1 MNDHEQWVI
10 AHSEIPYALFFRL
23 PGQAPVPI
31 WALIWTRL
39 LEQAQ
44 KFPSQAAATA
54 VLEEWGLEGKA
65 EVRVICGIED

>member
-10 AHSEIPYALFFRL
+10 THSEMPLFFRL
-23 PGQAPVPI
+23 PGQAPVPL
-31 WALIWTRL
+31 WAFIWTRL

-54 VLEEWGLEGKA
+54 VLEEWGLEG
-65 EVRVICGIED
+65 EVRVICTIED